1 LAPSLT
7 KAIKDDINTG
17 VFDVNGKPVATP
29 HLVYVD
35 NDIYLNI
42 ANVARF
48 ERTTPA
54 GIKAIFILL
63 SESDLTRRQ
72 DPISWDKLL
81 DMMVAPV
88 NRVFGLTINTRLL
101 TVGVP
106 HDFLINVINNSPY
119 NMGSAP

>member
-1 LAPSLT
+1 M
-7 KAIKDDINTG
+7 
-17 VFDVNGKPVATP
+17 
-29 HLVYVD
+29 VYVD

-48 ERTTPA
+48 EHTTPV

-63 SESDLTRRQ
+63 SKSDLTRRQ
-72 DPISWDKLL
+72 APISWDKLL